1 MIIAIDGP
9 AGSGKSTISKLVAKD
24 LNLIYLDTGAMY
36 RMFTLKLL
44 NEKVSFEDKKKIEE
58 LLQNLN
64 INIDKE
70 SFFLDGKDVSEEIR
84 KSNVSQNVSKVA
96 AIKEVREKMVDL
108 QRKFSQSK
116 DVILDGRDI
125 GTVVFPNANIKIYLV
140 ADLKERAERRY
151 REMLEK
157 GQKVSFEEIY
167 KNIADR
173 DKLDSTR
180 EITPLKKAA
189 DAVEVDTTAK
199 SIEEVKKEILNI
211 YKIQQV
217 NKKIWKIKN
226 YI

>member
-84 KSNVSQNVSKVA
+84 KPDVSQNVSKVA

-125 GTVVFPNANIKIYLV
+125 GTVVFPNADIKIYLV

-217 NKKIWKIKN
+217 NKKI
-226 YI
+226 

>member
-217 NKKIWKIKN
+217 NKKI
-226 YI
+226 

>member
-70 SFFLDGKDVSEEIR
+70 SFFLDGKYVSEEIR
-84 KSNVSQNVSKVA
+84 KSDVSQNVSKVA

-125 GTVVFPNANIKIYLV
+125 GTVVFPNADIKIYLV

-217 NKKIWKIKN
+217 NKKI
-226 YI
+226 

>member
-44 NEKVSFEDKKKIEE
+44 NEKVSFEEKKKIEE

-84 KSNVSQNVSKVA
+84 KSDVSQNVSKVA

-125 GTVVFPNANIKIYLV
+125 GTVVFPNADIKIYLV

-217 NKKIWKIKN
+217 NKKI
-226 YI
+226 

>member
-44 NEKVSFEDKKKIEE
+44 NEKVSFEDKKKIEK

-84 KSNVSQNVSKVA
+84 KSDVSKNVSKVA

-125 GTVVFPNANIKIYLV
+125 GTVVFPNADIKIYLV

>member
-84 KSNVSQNVSKVA
+84 KSDVSQNVSKVA

-125 GTVVFPNANIKIYLV
+125 GTVVFPNADIKIYLV
-140 ADLKERAERRY
+140 ANLKERAERRY

-217 NKKIWKIKN
+217 NKKI
-226 YI
+226 

>member
-44 NEKVSFEDKKKIEE
+44 NE
-58 LLQNLN
+58 
-64 INIDKE
+64 
-70 SFFLDGKDVSEEIR
+70 
-84 KSNVSQNVSKVA
+84 
-96 AIKEVREKMVDL
+96 
-108 QRKFSQSK
+108 
-116 DVILDGRDI
+116 
-125 GTVVFPNANIKIYLV
+125 
-140 ADLKERAERRY
+140 
-151 REMLEK
+151 
-157 GQKVSFEEIY
+157 KVSFEEIY

-217 NKKIWKIKN
+217 NKKI
-226 YI
+226 

>member
-84 KSNVSQNVSKVA
+84 KSDVSQNVSKVA

-125 GTVVFPNANIKIYLV
+125 GTAVFPNADIKIYLV

>member
-9 AGSGKSTISKLVAKD
+9 AGSGKSTIAKLVAKD
-24 LNLIYLDTGAMY
+24 MGLVYLDTGAMY
-36 RMFTLKLL
+36 RIVTLKAL
-44 NEKVSFEDKKKIEE
+44 NEGILGNDGLNELEKIKK
-58 LLQNLN
+58 LLDDLN
-64 INIDKE
+64 IDIRENG
-70 SFFLDGKDVSEEIR
+70 FYLDDVDVSEEIR
-84 KSNVSQNVSKVA
+84 KPVVSENVSDVA
-96 AIKEVREKMVDL
+96 AIREVREKMVDL
-108 QRKFSQSK
+108 QRKFSESK
-116 DVILDGRDI
+116 NVILDGRDI
-125 GTVVFPNANIKIYLV
+125 GTVVFPNADIKIYLV

-217 NKKIWKIKN
+217 NKKI
-226 YI
+226 

>member
-1 MIIAIDGP
+1 
-9 AGSGKSTISKLVAKD
+9 
-24 LNLIYLDTGAMY
+24 
-36 RMFTLKLL
+36 MFTLKLL

-84 KSNVSQNVSKVA
+84 KSDVSQNVSKVA

-125 GTVVFPNANIKIYLV
+125 GTVVFPNADIKIYLV

-189 DAVEVDTTAK
+189 DAFELDTTAK

-217 NKKIWKIKN
+217 NKKI
-226 YI
+226 

>member
-44 NEKVSFEDKKKIEE
+44 NEKISFEDKKKIEE
-58 LLQNLN
+58 LLQKLN

-84 KSNVSQNVSKVA
+84 KSDVSQNVSKVA

-125 GTVVFPNANIKIYLV
+125 GTVVFPNADIKIYLV

-217 NKKIWKIKN
+217 NKKI
-226 YI
+226 

>member
-58 LLQNLN
+58 LLRNLN

-84 KSNVSQNVSKVA
+84 KSDVSQNVSKVA

-125 GTVVFPNANIKIYLV
+125 GTVVFPNADIKIYLV

-180 EITPLKKAA
+180 EITPLKKAV

-217 NKKIWKIKN
+217 NKKI
-226 YI
+226 

>member
-1 MIIAIDGP
+1 M
-9 AGSGKSTISKLVAKD
+9 
-24 LNLIYLDTGAMY
+24 
-36 RMFTLKLL
+36 
-44 NEKVSFEDKKKIEE
+44 
-58 LLQNLN
+58 
-64 INIDKE
+64 
-70 SFFLDGKDVSEEIR
+70 
-84 KSNVSQNVSKVA
+84 
-96 AIKEVREKMVDL
+96 DL

-125 GTVVFPNANIKIYLV
+125 GTVVFPNADIKIYLV

-217 NKKIWKIKN
+217 NKKI
-226 YI
+226 

>member
-36 RMFTLKLL
+36 LMFTLKLL

-84 KSNVSQNVSKVA
+84 KSDVSQNVSKVA

-125 GTVVFPNANIKIYLV
+125 GTVVFPNADIKIYLV

-217 NKKIWKIKN
+217 NKKI
-226 YI
+226 

>member
-84 KSNVSQNVSKVA
+84 KSDVSQNVSKVA

-125 GTVVFPNANIKIYLV
+125 GTVVFPNADIKIYLV
-140 ADLKERAERRY
+140 ANLKERAERRY

-180 EITPLKKAA
+180 EITPLKKAV

-217 NKKIWKIKN
+217 NKKI
-226 YI
+226 

>member
-1 MIIAIDGP
+1 MINAIDGP

-84 KSNVSQNVSKVA
+84 KSDVSQNVSKVA

-125 GTVVFPNANIKIYLV
+125 GTVVFPKSYIKIYLV

-217 NKKIWKIKN
+217 NKKI
-226 YI
+226 

>member
-84 KSNVSQNVSKVA
+84 KSDVSQNVSKVA
-96 AIKEVREKMVDL
+96 AIKEIREKMVDL

-125 GTVVFPNANIKIYLV
+125 GTVVFPNADIKIYLV

-180 EITPLKKAA
+180 EITPLKKAV

>member
-1 MIIAIDGP
+1 M
-9 AGSGKSTISKLVAKD
+9 VAKD

-84 KSNVSQNVSKVA
+84 KSDVSQNVSKVA

-125 GTVVFPNANIKIYLV
+125 GTVVFPNADIKIYLV

-217 NKKIWKIKN
+217 NKKI
-226 YI
+226 

>member
-64 INIDKE
+64 ININKE
-70 SFFLDGKDVSEEIR
+70 SFSLDGKDVSEEIR
-84 KSNVSQNVSKVA
+84 KSDVSQNVSKVA

-125 GTVVFPNANIKIYLV
+125 GTVVFPNADIKIYLV

-217 NKKIWKIKN
+217 NKKI
-226 YI
+226 

>member
-84 KSNVSQNVSKVA
+84 KSDVSQNVSKVA

-125 GTVVFPNANIKIYLV
+125 GTVVFPNADIKIYLV

-189 DAVEVDTTAK
+189 DAFELDTTAK

-217 NKKIWKIKN
+217 NKKI
-226 YI
+226 

>member
-84 KSNVSQNVSKVA
+84 KSDVSQNVSKVA

-125 GTVVFPNANIKIYLV
+125 GTVVFPNADIKIYLV

-189 DAVEVDTTAK
+189 NAVEVDTTAK

>member
-84 KSNVSQNVSKVA
+84 KSDVSQNVSKVA

-125 GTVVFPNANIKIYLV
+125 GTVVFPNADIKIYLV

-180 EITPLKKAA
+180 EITPLKKAT

-217 NKKIWKIKN
+217 NKKI
-226 YI
+226 

>member
-58 LLQNLN
+58 LLQKLN

-84 KSNVSQNVSKVA
+84 KSDVSQNVSKVA

-125 GTVVFPNANIKIYLV
+125 GTVVFPNADIKIYLV

-217 NKKIWKIKN
+217 NKKI
-226 YI
+226 

>member
-1 MIIAIDGP
+1 M
-9 AGSGKSTISKLVAKD
+9 
-24 LNLIYLDTGAMY
+24 
-36 RMFTLKLL
+36 
-44 NEKVSFEDKKKIEE
+44 
-58 LLQNLN
+58 
-64 INIDKE
+64 
-70 SFFLDGKDVSEEIR
+70 
-84 KSNVSQNVSKVA
+84 SQNVSKVA

-116 DVILDGRDI
+116 DVILDGRDL
-125 GTVVFPNANIKIYLV
+125 GTVVFPNADIKIYLV
-140 ADLKERAERRY
+140 ADFKERAERRY

-217 NKKIWKIKN
+217 NKKI
-226 YI
+226 

>member
-84 KSNVSQNVSKVA
+84 KSDVSQNVSKVA

-125 GTVVFPNANIKIYLV
+125 GTVVFPNADIKIYLV

-180 EITPLKKAA
+180 EITPLKKAV

-217 NKKIWKIKN
+217 NKKI
-226 YI
+226 

>member
-84 KSNVSQNVSKVA
+84 KSDVSQNVSKVA

-125 GTVVFPNANIKIYLV
+125 GTVVFPNADIKIYLV

-189 DAVEVDTTAK
+189 NAVEVDTTAK

-217 NKKIWKIKN
+217 NKKI
-226 YI
+226 

>member
-84 KSNVSQNVSKVA
+84 KSDVSQNVSKVA

-125 GTVVFPNANIKIYLV
+125 GTVVFPNADIKIYLV

-157 GQKVSFEEIY
+157 GQKVSFKEIY

>member
-84 KSNVSQNVSKVA
+84 KSDVSQNVSKVA

-125 GTVVFPNANIKIYLV
+125 GTVVFPNADIKIYLV

-180 EITPLKKAA
+180 EITPLKKAV

-211 YKIQQV
+211 YKIQLV
-217 NKKIWKIKN
+217 NKKI
-226 YI
+226 